1 MTPEEKYTL
10 ITRDVQEIIGEEKI
24 KKILEKKNLKCYWG
38 TAPSSSPSIGYAIP
52 MLKIRDLVNAG
63 CDMKILIADLH
74 AFLDNLKSPF
84 NKIQARTKYYIVMI
98 KALLR
103 TLGVDLSKVQFVVGS
118 EFQLTPEVTL
128 ELFKLCS
135 VTKVSQAAKAG
146 TEVVKQQK
154 DPELTSLIYP
164 LLQALDEKFLD
175 VDCELGGVDQRKI
188 FAYSMDYLPKIGIEH
203 KCAYL
208 MNPMVPGLSTKP
220 KSATDGEAKMSSS
233 DPNSKIDLLD
243 PPEVIRKKVSKAF
256 CEPQNVEDN
265 TVLGLFKNLVFKL
278 VSDFTLERDEKYGG
292 NVNFNSYQELHD
304 AYANNSV
311 TPPDLK
317 GALSSFLIKF
327 LEPIRQEFEKEE
339 NKKIYEEAYGNF
351 FCM

>member
-1 MTPEEKYTL
+1 MMTPEEKYKL
-10 ITRDVQEIIGEEKI
+10 ITRDLQEIIGEEKI
-24 KKILEKKNLKCYWG
+24 KKLLDQNDHVPRIYWG
-38 TAPSSSPSIGYAIP
+38 SAPTMSPSIAYAIP
-52 MLKIRDLVNAG
+52 MLKIRDIVNAG
-63 CDMKILIADLH
+63 CNMKILIADLH

-84 NKIQARTKYYIVMI
+84 SKIQARTKYYIVMI
-98 KALLR
+98 KAILR

-135 VTKVSQAAKAG
+135 VTKVSQASKAG

-175 VDCELGGVDQRKI
+175 VDIELSGIDQRKI

-220 KSATDGEAKMSSS
+220 KSATDGETKMSSS
-233 DPNSKIDLLD
+233 DPNSKIDMLD
-243 PPEVIRKKVSKAF
+243 KPEVIQKKVSKAF
-256 CEPQNVEDN
+256 CEPKNIEDN
-265 TVLGLFKNLVFKL
+265 SILGLFKNLVFKL
-278 VSDFTLERDEKYGG
+278 TSTFTLEREEKYGG
-292 NVNFNSYQELHD
+292 NVSFENYMDMEKAF
-304 AYANNSV
+304 ANNTI
-311 TPPDLK
+311 TPPDIKNGL
-317 GALSSFLIKF
+317 ADFLIKF
-327 LEPIRQEFEKEE
+327 LAPIREEFEKEE
-339 NKKIYEEAYGNF
+339 NKKNI
-351 FCM
+351 